1 MEYKELLIPYNPWW
15 ENLEKAFER
24 LPSFHRPIFD
34 EIYKGLKETP
44 QIISITG
51 PRRVGKS
58 TIIKQI
64 VKNLIGEGVKPDKI
78 IYYSMDDPALFR
90 SEVKNDRFFDS
101 LMDEARKKADN

>member
-34 EIYKGLKETP
+34 EIYKGLKDTP

-51 PRRVGKS
+51 
-58 TIIKQI
+58 Q
-64 VKNLIGEGVKPDKI
+64 E
-78 IYYSMDDPALFR
+78 
-90 SEVKNDRFFDS
+90 E
-101 LMDEARKKADN
+101 